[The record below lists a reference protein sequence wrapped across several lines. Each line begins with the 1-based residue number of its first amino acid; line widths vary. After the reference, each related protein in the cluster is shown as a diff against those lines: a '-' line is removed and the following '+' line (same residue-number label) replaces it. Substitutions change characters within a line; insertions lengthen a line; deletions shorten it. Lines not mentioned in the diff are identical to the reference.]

1 VSPLAATSFCGD
13 YADDGQL
20 YGYNII
26 RDANNVYIGLEFVT
40 INDTNGNVTV
50 IGDVFSD
57 YPSFP
62 AGLSYDFTTSTMYG
76 IANGSLYTVDLSSG
90 IPTLVGDMN
99 TGGIPIWLVIDNQGN
114 AYSANITDDLFYTVD
129 LSDATST
136 AVGSLGIDISFAQD
150 ATIDPADNTV
160 YMGAYIGGGAGG
172 IYTVDVST
180 GLATLV
186 GDTQPLNAEFGIL
199 AVSGQP
205 NLSVESNV
213 LSQTAIYPNPS
224 SDIVN
229 VKVPASLEIISS
241 ALYDLLGKNTGIQ
254 INNNMLDI
262 SALPKGTYLLNIETT
277 AGTFSEKIIKR

>member
-1 VSPLAATSFCGD
+1 
-13 YADDGQL
+13 
-20 YGYNII
+20 
-26 RDANNVYIGLEFVT
+26 
-40 INDTNGNVTV
+40 
-50 IGDVFSD
+50 
-57 YPSFP
+57 
-62 AGLSYDFTTSTMYG
+62 
-76 IANGSLYTVDLSSG
+76 
-90 IPTLVGDMN
+90 
-99 TGGIPIWLVIDNQGN
+99 VIDNQGN